1 MQLMFFTP
9 SVPEY
14 SNLVSDGTYHST
26 TNLDKSPGQIRSTM
40 IHPIQAKVAIFWNG
54 GSSIFAFSLEGQQR
68 GLESGGCNSTQQIS
82 CS

>member
-1 MQLMFFTP
+1 MIGTP
-9 SVPEY
+9 SVPKH
-14 SNLVSDGTYHST
+14 SNFWLDGINPST
-26 TNLDKSPGQIRSTM
+26 TNLDMSLC
-40 IHPIQAKVAIFWNG
+40 PIQLKVAIFWNG